1 MHAPTIVVQ
10 GFGVNR
16 KTVILAAFAPPPLT
30 VVLPLKML
38 APHDAR
44 SCRHSTPAARLS
56 TAGGGSGATA
66 SSADG
71 GRSSSSSSVGLLDAD
86 AGADAPC
93 MAVDLDAA
101 AASAGLCPVAEGGT
115 AEVTAAAA
123 ATAAT
128 AAAGHAAAAATWTPR
143 RAPAFDEHGTPLLD
157 CNRGTDDTE
166 IAHKEI
172 VASLGTWFTGVEMAD

>member
-1 MHAPTIVVQ
+1 VHAPTIVVQ

-56 TAGGGSGATA
+56 AAGGGSGATA

-71 GRSSSSSSVGLLDAD
+71 GRSSSSSSSVGLLDAD

-123 ATAAT
+123 A
-128 AAAGHAAAAATWTPR
+128 AAAAAFAAT
-143 RAPAFDEHGTPLLD
+143 F
-157 CNRGTDDTE
+157 
-166 IAHKEI
+166 
-172 VASLGTWFTGVEMAD
+172 SLGQHV